1 VSGLPGGVVT
11 FLFSDI
17 EGSTRLVK
25 TLRERYPQVL
35 AEHRRLV
42 RAAVAAHGG
51 HEVDAQG
58 DAFFVVFGG
67 AKQAVLCALEVQRAL
82 AGHEWPAGARV
93 RVRIGIHTGQA
104 VPAGG
109 AYTGLAVHRAARIC
123 AAARGGQVLISSS
136 TQILVED
143 EEEEL
148 GFTLLD
154 LGERRLKDLDRPVR
168 LFQLAAADLDTPIPP
183 VAEPRGRGQAD
194 GAGRHNLPV
203 PLTSFVDREQARAGL
218 ERLLGQVRLV
228 TLTGTGGA
236 GKTRLAVETGARLV
250 QRFPDGV
257 WLADLASVSDPGL
270 VAVQAMEALGVRQA
284 GDVPVIEALRV
295 RLRSAD
301 LLLVLDNCEHLV
313 DACAT
318 LAGELLRSSPGLRV
332 LATSREPLGV
342 AGEVTYP
349 VRPLDLPPDPADV
362 RASAAA
368 PAVRLFLDRGSAARG
383 GEGAGAV
390 ASVEVAERICRKLD
404 GLPLAIELAAA
415 RLGTLSAVEIEAN
428 LADRFRF
435 LARRRPAAHPR
446 HQALQAT
453 MDWSYE
459 LLSAAERR
467 VLGELSVFAGSFGL
481 EQAAVVCGLDE
492 ATALEVVDQL
502 ASKSLVSAETAEDG
516 TRYRLLETVRQYAAA
531 RLATARGTEAARQR
545 HALAFLA
552 LAERERELA
561 VLSREH
567 DNFRAALEWS
577 LSAGSPAAPR
587 LAMALGPFWLARGLL
602 QEGRDLLERALAQ
615 GPSDGRQRACLLRL
629 LGTLLFEA
637 GDLDRAESVLSEG
650 SAAAASV
657 GASAEQA
664 RISIQLTDL
673 HKIHQVPGGGDAG
686 AQEECAAAI
695 AVLDAEGDLAGLAEA
710 WLLAG
715 KLRFDRAEWPGTQEA
730 WERAIAYARQ
740 SGNHRARMMASH
752 SLGTVFVM
760 LPVPAD
766 AAVDRVE
773 QLLQETRGEPWGEAG
788 QLLSLSVLY
797 AYLGRMADA
806 RAAVTR
812 SRAMF
817 SRLGAEISLAYS
829 AVTAGQIE
837 RVAGDPV
844 AAERYWR
851 EGYEAFR
858 DMGSRGY
865 FSNIAVLLAEA
876 LCTQGRLDEAQ
887 QMIDE
892 AQPVVAP
899 GDTSFRVVWQST
911 RARILAR
918 RGQLDLATSA
928 MAEAEALI
936 SATSWALDQAM
947 VLAAGAEVNWLAG
960 SPERGL
966 ACVRAALQIYEDK
979 HVVPVAEQLRAALA
993 SLPAYP
999 DPGDP
1004 ELDPGDGAQGA

>member
-1 VSGLPGGVVT
+1 MSGLPGGVVT

-25 TLRERYPQVL
+25 MLRERYPQVL

-58 DAFFVVFGG
+58 DAFFVAFGG

-82 AGHEWPAGARV
+82 AGHDWPAGARV

-136 TQILVED
+136 TQNLVDD

-183 VAEPRGRGQAD
+183 VEEPRGRGQAD
-194 GAGRHNLPV
+194 GATRHNLPV

-250 QRFPDGV
+250 HRFPDGV
-257 WLADLASVSDPGL
+257 WLADLASVADPGL
-270 VAVQAMEALGVRQA
+270 VAAQVMEALGVRQA

-342 AGEVTYP
+342 AGEVTYA
-349 VRPLDLPPDPADV
+349 VRPLDLPPDPADA

-383 GEGAGAV
+383 GEGAGV

-492 ATALEVVDQL
+492 ATALEMVDQL
-502 ASKSLVSAETAEDG
+502 ASKSLVTAETAEDG

-531 RLATARGTEAARQR
+531 RLAAARGTEAARQR

-577 LSAGSPAAPR
+577 LSAGSPTAPR
-587 LAMALGPFWLARGLL
+587 LATALGPFWLARGLL

-629 LGTLLFEA
+629 LGTLLFEV

-673 HKIHQVPGGGDAG
+673 HKIHQVPGGSDVG

-730 WERAIAYARQ
+730 FERAIGYARQ

-766 AAVDRVE
+766 TAVDRVE
-773 QLLQETRGEPWGEAG
+773 RLLQETRGEPWGEAG
-788 QLLSLSVLY
+788 QLLSLSQLY

-806 RAAVTR
+806 RTAVAR
-812 SRAMF
+812 SRVMF
-817 SRLGAEISLAYS
+817 SGLGAKISLAYS

-858 DMGSRGY
+858 DMGSRGF
-865 FSNIAVLLAEA
+865 FSNVAVLLAEA

-892 AQPVVAP
+892 AQAVIAS

-918 RGQLDLATSA
+918 RGQPDLATPA

-936 SATSWALDQAM
+936 SATSWALHQAM
-947 VLAAGAEVNWLAG
+947 VLAASAEVNWLAG
-960 SPERGL
+960 SPERAL
-966 ACVRAALQIYEDK
+966 ACVRAALQIYEEK
-979 HVVPVAEQLRAALA
+979 QVVPLAEQLRAALA
-993 SLPAYP
+993 SLPADP
-999 DPGDP
+999 DPSSGPGPGPGP
-1004 ELDPGDGAQGA
+1004 ESA